1 MTSPD
6 SDLRKYLQGLTIL
19 ASGVGSDRVMIYD
32 RVPEVL
38 TYPFIYISDINNADM
53 STADQTIWD
62 VELLLDIVTGYNN
75 KGGGRKT
82 ADAIGNNVLTALL
95 DSPYADIGEYYIS
108 MATLINSNYLDE
120 DAPDNYIVR
129 KLLRINFNIEK
140 QP

>member
-6 SDLRKYLQGLTIL
+6 SDLRKYLQGLTITDG
-19 ASGVGSDRVMIYD
+19 ASVTRIPIYD
-32 RVPEVL
+32 RVPETL
-38 TYPFIYISDINNADM
+38 AYPFIYISDINNADIG
-53 STADQTIWD
+53 TKDQTIWD

-82 ADAIGNNVLTALL
+82 ADSIGNNVLTALL
-95 DSPYADIGEYYIS
+95 DSPYVDIGDYYIA
-108 MATLINSNYLDE
+108 MATLVNSNYLDE

-129 KLLRINFNIEK
+129 KLLRINFQIEK